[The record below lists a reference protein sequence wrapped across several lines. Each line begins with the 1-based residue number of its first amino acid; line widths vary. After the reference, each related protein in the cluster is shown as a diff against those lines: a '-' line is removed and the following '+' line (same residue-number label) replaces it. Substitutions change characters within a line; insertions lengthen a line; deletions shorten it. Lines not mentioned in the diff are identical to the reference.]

1 MSAKEPQV
9 QMDLVRVLCRL
20 KSMKCRLLSRKSI
33 MVVLLAINCS
43 QDLISLNFTFPGV
56 EF

>member
-1 MSAKEPQV
+1 MLTKEAQV